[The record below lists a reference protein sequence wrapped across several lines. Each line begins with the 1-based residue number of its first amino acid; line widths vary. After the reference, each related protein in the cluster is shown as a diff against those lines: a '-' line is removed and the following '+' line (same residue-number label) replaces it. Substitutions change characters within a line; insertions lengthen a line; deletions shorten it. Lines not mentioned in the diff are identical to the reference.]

1 MNAGCLVNYK
11 NIKREQLLIYFSY
24 ICRLEQISTSKN
36 DE

>member
-1 MNAGCLVNYK
+1 MVDSLVSYK
-11 NIKREQLLIYFSY
+11 IIKREQLLTYFSY